1 MTGIIKEKVT
11 GDYLDVDGEG
21 KSQVYTWV
29 HGRHCN
35 VPGKRR

>member
-1 MTGIIKEKVT
+1 MMGIIKEKVA
-11 GDYLDVDGEG
+11 GNCLDVDGEG

-35 VPGKRR
+35 DPGMRR